1 MSTGQTH
8 SHFTSTVHTKQNVI
22 VIALTC
28 SDVVEASAELAWD
41 RKFCFARRRV
51 LRRALL
57 LSSFDD
63 SFHSRGSRDY

>member
-8 SHFTSTVHTKQNVI
+8 SHFTSTVDTKQNVI

-51 LRRALL
+51 LL